1 MPVIVLTVSER
12 EEDIQRSYELGANT
26 YITKPVDFAKF
37 VHATEILG
45 EYWMVIARLPSE
57 TV

>member
-1 MPVIVLTVSER
+1 VVVLTVSER

-37 VHATEILG
+37 VHVTEILD
-45 EYWMVIARLPSE
+45 EYWMAIAKLPPG
-57 TV
+57 TA